1 YGLRLHFRLH
11 TQPCRFP
18 INIGSTKVGRP
29 SDTTAVASSSLY
41 VKLLFYK
48 VQLCDMTVHMKELLC
63 LAIISYCI
71 SNSCAIKV
79 SRAEIANAWQS
90 SVYNH
95 PECDCFIR
103 SMDKPGQWAY
113 FLTSDTPDPS
123 GYQWLL
129 LKLTRSVPVR
139 SITVYGRQE
148 VSHRALGIEVLLSE
162 EKPAGLDEDAP
173 NCTAAAFSHSL
184 SGFQHC
190 GFTRNDSSSSLRSHL
205 VHEVTCS
212 AEADGKMAQYVL
224 LRKFV
229 ANQTDKMMNFVL
241 LEIEKRDCFQR
252 NRDSSSG
259 CSPADF
265 CKEQPRGCFVEDL
278 SQLKLNEKVMIRAR
292 LPGNCR
298 APAASNCSIR
308 MRKGSDLLELSS
320 RAVMASSLILR
331 TFTVRMEMHGA
342 ALKCRHSCSGGT
354 AIGTSHTLGVQSA
367 KPCTTH
373 FLLPANT
380 SWTDGA
386 AVNLTADT
394 PGCYWMPISHSCSVQ
409 SQRNGNTA
417 LQLLSSTNS
426 SSTFSVTV
434 SRSWGSSASI
444 LCRVNQSGLFDVT
457 ARRELPAVL
466 YRSSGL
472 SIKLPP
478 GRIRSGREA
487 QVTLQ
492 TLETG
497 NPPAQHFCSIGGA
510 NLKQLRTRQSSSWN
524 ATQPLV
530 MKEGEPVSVSV
541 RSVGGNPEPSHRCWL
556 RTAEGLSTSMTRAQN
571 TPEAQNLG
579 VETLVESEFSLSSTR
594 QMNGGSLECRVSQ
607 HGLEDLDGR
616 FTQNVT
622 VY

>member
-1 YGLRLHFRLH
+1 MRLLH
-11 TQPCRFP
+11 Q
-18 INIGSTKVGRP
+18 INGQAG
-29 SDTTAVASSSLY
+29 AV
-41 VKLLFYK
+41 
-48 VQLCDMTVHMKELLC
+48 
-63 LAIISYCI
+63 
-71 SNSCAIKV
+71 
-79 SRAEIANAWQS
+79 
-90 SVYNH
+90 
-95 PECDCFIR
+95 
-103 SMDKPGQWAY
+103 AY

-129 LKLTRSVPVR
+129 LKLFP
-139 SITVYGRQE
+139 E
-148 VSHRALGIEVLLSE
+148 VSQALGIEVLLSE

-190 GFTRNDSSSSLRSHL
+190 GFTRNDSSSSLRSQS

-373 FLLPANT
+373 FLLLANT

-426 SSTFSVTV
+426 SSTFSVIV
-434 SRSWGSSASI
+434 SRSWGSSASV
-444 LCRVNQSGLFDVT
+444 LCRVNQSGLFNEL

-510 NLKQLRTRQSSSWN
+510 NLKQLR
-524 ATQPLV
+524 PLV

-622 VY
+622 V

>member
-1 YGLRLHFRLH
+1 
-11 TQPCRFP
+11 
-18 INIGSTKVGRP
+18 
-29 SDTTAVASSSLY
+29 
-41 VKLLFYK
+41 
-48 VQLCDMTVHMKELLC
+48 
-63 LAIISYCI
+63 
-71 SNSCAIKV
+71 
-79 SRAEIANAWQS
+79 
-90 SVYNH
+90 
-95 PECDCFIR
+95 
-103 SMDKPGQWAY
+103 MDKPRQWTY
-113 FLTSDTPDPS
+113 FHTTDTPDPS

-148 VSHRALGIEVLLSE
+148 ESHRALGIEVLLSE
-162 EKPAGLDEDAP
+162 EKPDGLDH
-173 NCTAAAFSHSL
+173 NCTADNFSHSL

-212 AEADGKMAQYVL
+212 AETDGKMAQYVL

-229 ANQTDKMMNFVL
+229 ANQTDKIMNFVL

-265 CKEQPRGCFVEDL
+265 CRQYQSGCFVEDL

-292 LPGNCR
+292 LPENCR

-308 MRKGSDLLELSS
+308 MRNGSNLLYLNMS
-320 RAVMASSLILR
+320 AVSASSLIRR
-331 TFTVRMEMHGA
+331 TFKVRMWMHGA
-342 ALKCRHSCSGGT
+342 DLKCQHSCSGGT

-394 PGCYWMPISHSCSVQ
+394 PGCCWMPISHSCSVQ

-417 LQLLSSTNS
+417 LQLLS
-426 SSTFSVTV
+426 
-434 SRSWGSSASI
+434 
-444 LCRVNQSGLFDVT
+444 VNQSGLFDET

-497 NPPAQHFCSIGGA
+497 NPPAQHFCSIGGS
-510 NLKQLRTRQSSSWN
+510 NLKQLS
-524 ATQPLV
+524 PLV

-571 TPEAQNLG
+571 NPEAQNLG

-607 HGLEDLDGR
+607 HGLEDVDGR

-622 VY
+622 VH

>member
-41 VKLLFYK
+41 
-48 VQLCDMTVHMKELLC
+48 
-63 LAIISYCI
+63 I
-71 SNSCAIKV
+71 N
-79 SRAEIANAWQS
+79 
-90 SVYNH
+90 
-95 PECDCFIR
+95 
-103 SMDKPGQWAY
+103 GQAGAVAY

-129 LKLTRSVPVR
+129 LKLFRSVPVR

-173 NCTAAAFSHSL
+173 NCTAANFSHSL

-190 GFTRNDSSSSLRSHL
+190 GFTRNDSSKSLRSHL

-212 AEADGKMAQYVL
+212 AEADVKMAQYVL

-265 CKEQPRGCFVEDL
+265 CRQYQSGCFVEDL
-278 SQLKLNEKVMIRAR
+278 SQLKLNEKVMTRAR

-308 MRKGSDLLELSS
+308 MRNGSDLLDLSS
-320 RAVMASSLILR
+320 RAVLASSLILR
-331 TFTVRMEMHGA
+331 TFTVRLRMHGA
-342 ALKCRHSCSGGT
+342 DLKCRHSCSGGT
-354 AIGTSHTLGVQSA
+354 AIGTSHTLGVQALHHSLSA
-367 KPCTTH
+367 
-373 FLLPANT
+373 PANT

-434 SRSWGSSASI
+434 SRSWGSSASV

-510 NLKQLRTRQSSSWN
+510 NLKQLR
-524 ATQPLV
+524 PLV

>member
-1 YGLRLHFRLH
+1 
-11 TQPCRFP
+11 
-18 INIGSTKVGRP
+18 
-29 SDTTAVASSSLY
+29 
-41 VKLLFYK
+41 
-48 VQLCDMTVHMKELLC
+48 MTVHMKELLC

-173 NCTAAAFSHSL
+173 NCTAAN
-184 SGFQHC
+184 FQ
-190 GFTRNDSSSSLRSHL
+190 SQSHL

-320 RAVMASSLILR
+320 CG
-331 TFTVRMEMHGA
+331 MEMHGA

-510 NLKQLRTRQSSSWN
+510 NLKQLR
-524 ATQPLV
+524 PLV

-571 TPEAQNLG
+571 TPRLKI
-579 VETLVESEFSLSSTR
+579 
-594 QMNGGSLECRVSQ
+594 
-607 HGLEDLDGR
+607 
-616 FTQNVT
+616 
-622 VY
+622 